1 MKPEAVIFMGIQA
14 VGKSSFFNA
23 RFSTTHIR
31 INLDMLRTR
40 HRENAIL
47 KACFEASQSFVV
59 DNTNP
64 TRADRA
70 RYLSQCRES
79 AFRSIGYFFESRIH
93 DAIKRNAQRPESERV
108 PELGLRGVHA
118 RLELPSLGE
127 GFDELY
133 FVRID
138 EGGRFVV
145 EPWKNEI

>member
-1 MKPEAVIFMGIQA
+1 MGIQA
-14 VGKSSFFNA
+14 AGKSTFFND
-23 RFSTTHIR
+23 RFSKTHIR

-40 HRENAIL
+40 HREMAFL
-47 KACFEASQSFVV
+47 QACFETSQSFVV

-70 RYLSQCRES
+70 RYLTPSRES
-79 AFRSIGYFFESRIH
+79 GFRSIGYFFESRIH
-93 DAIKRNAQRPESERV
+93 DAIKRNAQRLESERV

-138 EGGRFVV
+138 EEGCFVV